1 MEPREAAFS
10 TGEVRGRF
18 DGARAALKAAGV
30 SGAVLVAPESL
41 YYLSGFEAFTSWSAQ
56 ALVIGVDDPQPT
68 LLIRDCDI
76 GHAPATSSVEDVR
89 TYHFGRD
96 DPAALAAEAVAER
109 TAAGEPIGLELAS
122 YALPTAY
129 GLALT
134 NALNSRQVLD
144 CTETVGR
151 LRLAKSEAE
160 LRYVREAARITSA
173 GLAAFNEHVRTGITE
188 IALAGK
194 VETAMREAGSEFPAM
209 PTWLAGGP
217 RYSLGHGTPADRVI
231 GQGEFV
237 GTEFAG
243 VSHRYHTA
251 VMQIAS
257 LGRRSGTL
265 VRMNDIGK
273 SAMAAG
279 LAAGKPGR
287 PVGDME
293 RAAFAVV
300 REMGRDPGVLM
311 RYGYGIGIAYPPSWL
326 EPLHVISESDDVL
339 EVGMTLMLHVLG
351 IGGTYEVTVDGPK
364 LLCGAQELRFVE

>member
-1 MEPREAAFS
+1 MDLPRHLRVDGASHVGTARRLAAALCRELGF
-10 TGEVRGRF
+10 GEVRAGE
-18 DGARAALKAAGV
+18 AALVVTELGTNLLKHTGGAGGTLV
-30 SGAVLVAPESL
+30 FRPLQGA
-41 YYLSGFEAFTSWSAQ
+41 G
-56 ALVIGVDDPQPT
+56 G
-68 LLIRDCDI
+68 
-76 GHAPATSSVEDVR
+76 
-89 TYHFGRD
+89 
-96 DPAALAAEAVAER
+96 
-109 TAAGEPIGLELAS
+109 
-122 YALPTAY
+122 
-129 GLALT
+129 
-134 NALNSRQVLD
+134 
-144 CTETVGR
+144 
-151 LRLAKSEAE
+151 
-160 LRYVREAARITSA
+160 A
-173 GLAAFNEHVRTGITE
+173 GLDILSLDQGPGI
-188 IALAGK
+188 AN
-194 VETAMREAGSEFPAM
+194 
-209 PTWLAGGP
+209 
-217 RYSLGHGTPADRVI
+217 I
-231 GQGEFV
+231 GECLRDGYPGLFSFLCWTYKPY